1 MPRLLRTF
9 RIFRHAAAFRAHAF
23 VILATLACLLTVG
36 VQIPTRA
43 TIQTQAQVT
52 ARTPTEIV
60 REFYTKL
67 RERRFQEAFAM
78 SVYRPAVES
87 LNAEELAELRPEFE
101 ALATSVPAQIEITGE
116 QTSGDVSTVF
126 MKLAGAKVEIQPVG
140 LMRVKGAWV
149 VGDMETS
156 EAVRKAGKK
165 FFIEARI
172 ATHHD
177 EVTAIMTRIA
187 QAQLAYSLQN
197 GGAYADTPTLI
208 KAGLLPRDIEST
220 DMIGYRF
227 RVTPSADRK
236 AFTAG
241 AEPVRYNR
249 TGRLSFFMDTTGMIG
264 KDTGGKPLT
273 SLKK

>member
-1 MPRLLRTF
+1 MPRLLRTL
-9 RIFRHAAAFRAHAF
+9 RRAAEFRARA
-23 VILATLACLLTVG
+23 LAVLASLACLLIVG

-43 TIQTQAQVT
+43 TVQTQTQSAT
-52 ARTPTEIV
+52 RTPTETV

-67 RERRFQEAFAM
+67 RERRFQEAFAI

-101 ALATSVPAQIEITGE
+101 ALATSVPTQIEITGE
-116 QTSGDVSTVF
+116 QTSGEVSTVF

-140 LMRVKGAWV
+140 LMRVKGVWI
-149 VGDMETS
+149 VGDMETND
-156 EAVRKAGKK
+156 AVRKAGKK

-187 QAQLAYSLQN
+187 QAQLAYSLQHA
-197 GGAYADTPTLI
+197 GVYADIPTLI

-220 DMIGYRF
+220 DMVGYRF

-236 AFTAG
+236 TFTAG

-249 TGRLSFFMDTTGMIG
+249 TGRLSFFMNKGEMIG

-273 SLKK
+273 NLKK